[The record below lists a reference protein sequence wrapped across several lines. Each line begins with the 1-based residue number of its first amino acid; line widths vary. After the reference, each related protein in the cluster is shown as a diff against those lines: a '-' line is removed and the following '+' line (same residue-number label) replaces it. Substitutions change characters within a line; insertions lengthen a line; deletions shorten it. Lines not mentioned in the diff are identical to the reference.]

1 MLFKAYLVLG
11 WHTVILDA
19 AGGLTFEAVDGPS
32 LEQMRIRVGEESVL
46 VTYPDTTRN
55 CEFFAVRS
63 PAGLGLAKEVPTL
76 LACGNLPLWITVSV
90 LKG

>member
-1 MLFKAYLVLG
+1 MLFRVQLLSG
-11 WHTVILDA
+11 WYTVILDA
-19 AGGLTFEAVDGPS
+19 AGGLTFESADGPS
-32 LEQMRIRVGEESVL
+32 LEHMRIRVGEESVL

-55 CEFFAVRS
+55 GEFFAVRS

-90 LKG
+90 LRG